1 MKIGT
6 WTGKQKSKQKQKH
19 KLDKNKTKRW
29 RIHFHSPSILKL
41 QQFLSPNA
49 WTPSRIV
56 ALLLSIP
63 PTAKLKENI
72 YCKRELGREGW
83 LQETSLKNHYNN
95 QNYTI
100 GSCQLIKFRLV
111 FWSHFILKLGGL
123 YACKKSIVKLAQFSI
138 LIESGSILV
147 TIHYKDEYPKYILV
161 THWFWSNK
169 ITELWFYV
177 HLLYTLELKKS
188 KNNATCIIDQT

>member
-1 MKIGT
+1 
-6 WTGKQKSKQKQKH
+6 
-19 KLDKNKTKRW
+19 
-29 RIHFHSPSILKL
+29 
-41 QQFLSPNA
+41 
-49 WTPSRIV
+49 
-56 ALLLSIP
+56 
-63 PTAKLKENI
+63 
-72 YCKRELGREGW
+72 LGREGW

-111 FWSHFILKLGGL
+111 FWSHFILKLG
-123 YACKKSIVKLAQFSI
+123 AQFSI

-169 ITELWFYV
+169 IAELWFYV

>member
-1 MKIGT
+1 
-6 WTGKQKSKQKQKH
+6 
-19 KLDKNKTKRW
+19 
-29 RIHFHSPSILKL
+29 
-41 QQFLSPNA
+41 
-49 WTPSRIV
+49 
-56 ALLLSIP
+56 
-63 PTAKLKENI
+63 
-72 YCKRELGREGW
+72 LGREEW

-111 FWSHFILKLGGL
+111 FWSHFILKLGDL
-123 YACKKSIVKLAQFSI
+123 YACKKKKGQVDSIQYSES

-147 TIHYKDEYPKYILV
+147 TRHYKDEYPKYILV

-169 ITELWFYV
+169 IAELWFYV

-188 KNNATCIIDQT
+188 KNNATYIIDQT